1 MTAADQLP
9 IYDGLRVLDLSRILA
24 GPWLGQTLADL
35 GADVVKIESP
45 AGDDTRQWGQPFVD
59 HPGADDPAEPTA
71 TTAAYVYACNRGKR
85 SVVADFR
92 DPEDLA
98 AVQRL
103 AGRADVIIENYKVGG
118 LAKFGLDYASVAAAN
133 PGVVYASITGYG
145 TGPYENRRVFDP
157 LIQATAGTAAAQG
170 GEDPENVRMIIFDK
184 VTALTTAQ
192 AVTAALLERARTG
205 RGQYLPI
212 TMLESALSYQW
223 PDVMWSRTYVGD
235 GVSSGPGELADWFP
249 TFQAADGPVSIILV
263 SDGAIELFSIWREAS
278 LHTDPRFATPALR
291 EANIDELVAEVNA
304 LIADVPVAEVCAT
317 LDAFGVPVARVNT
330 LDEVFDDEQ
339 VRHLGSIIETEH
351 PDGGPMRIARP
362 PVPFGGVRETAET
375 FPAKH
380 APRLGEDSAAVLGEL
395 GVDGETIAR
404 LLARD
409 AQNAAA
415 VHAMLEAR
423 AAAEAAS
430 TDD

>member
-1 MTAADQLP
+1 M
-9 IYDGLRVLDLSRILA
+9 
-24 GPWLGQTLADL
+24 
-35 GADVVKIESP
+35 
-45 AGDDTRQWGQPFVD
+45 
-59 HPGADDPAEPTA
+59 
-71 TTAAYVYACNRGKR
+71 
-85 SVVADFR
+85 
-92 DPEDLA
+92 
-98 AVQRL
+98 
-103 AGRADVIIENYKVGG
+103 
-118 LAKFGLDYASVAAAN
+118 
-133 PGVVYASITGYG
+133 
-145 TGPYENRRVFDP
+145 FDP

-170 GEDPENVRMIIFDK
+170 GDDPENVRMIIFDK

-223 PDVMWSRTYVGD
+223 PDVMWSRTYIGE

-263 SDGAIELFSIWREAS
+263 SDGALELFSIWREAS

-339 VRHLGSIIETEH
+339 VRHLGAIIETEH

-380 APRLGEDSAAVLGEL
+380 APRLGEDSAAVLGDL

>member
-1 MTAADQLP
+1 MGETRRGPL
-9 IYDGLRVLDLSRILA
+9 DGYRILELTTTVS
-24 GPWLGQTLADL
+24 GPMAAMTLADQ
-35 GADVVKIESP
+35 GAEVLKIEPPFTGDTARFLGP
-45 AGDDTRQWGQPFVD
+45 ARNGMAAMFATVNRNKKSVCLDLKVDEERAIFSISSELPMRSSRTTVPVSSIAWGS
-59 HPGADDPAEPTA
+59 A
-71 TTAAYVYACNRGKR
+71 TKPLSSIR
-85 SVVADFR
+85 
-92 DPEDLA
+92 PEL
-98 AVQRL
+98 
-103 AGRADVIIENYKVGG
+103 
-118 LAKFGLDYASVAAAN
+118 
-133 PGVVYASITGYG
+133 VYASITGYG

-170 GEDPENVRMIIFDK
+170 GDDPENVRMIIFDK

-192 AVTAALLERARTG
+192 AITAALLERGRTG

-339 VRHLGSIIETEH
+339 VRHLGAIIETEH

-380 APRLGEDSAAVLGEL
+380 APRLGEDSAAVLGEV

-409 AQNAAA
+409 AENAAA
-415 VHAMLEAR
+415 VHAMIEAR